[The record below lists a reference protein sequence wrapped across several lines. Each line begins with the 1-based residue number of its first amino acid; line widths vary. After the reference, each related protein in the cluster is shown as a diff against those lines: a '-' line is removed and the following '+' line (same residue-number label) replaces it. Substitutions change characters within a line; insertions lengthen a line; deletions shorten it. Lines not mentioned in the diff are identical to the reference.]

1 MSAASGEGARSPIDH
16 RVARA
21 LTAPDL
27 VGRGDEL
34 DMVVDAYRS
43 RSIDFVLLNGAAGV
57 GKSFLAARALDRI
70 EAQGTPVRTAVCTST
85 MRQIPFGAIA
95 GIAASAT
102 DTLDGAGATLHLTVA
117 AHAALC
123 TTPRTALLI
132 DDVDLL
138 DEPSAGLIAQL
149 LANEPLF
156 VVATLRAG
164 ARVPDALRS
173 VAQSERTMWI
183 DLQALDR
190 MGARTLVESLLG
202 GQIEGSADAAIWNVS
217 QGNPLYVRELVAASV
232 RSGALHQ
239 PHGIWVLAGGLS
251 RGQRLHDLVRDRLGQ
266 LADAELELA
275 QLLAL
280 CQPVAVDALPP
291 HLLHAAERLE
301 EAGHVRLVTDDGATA
316 RRERLR
322 LSHPIAA
329 EVLAESMSRLARQ
342 RVLREHVQRMGP
354 MGAGSADDVLA
365 RTVLELDAGLQPD
378 PTMLQRSVRRA
389 REVPDF
395 RLVKRL
401 ATAAVEQRTNLEAE
415 LLLADA
421 LYELG
426 EHDASRVVHERISA
440 QHEDQLVQMLSAT
453 SSHRVYLW
461 GLDAPDL
468 GIAVLHEAL
477 TKVHDPE
484 LVAAVRSAEMNV
496 LAFSD
501 RPHEALALGDRLV
514 GSLPMIEAVAAVA
527 RAAALVTVGQ
537 TDDALEVS
545 RRAEAVQMTLPDPRK
560 VVHPSVHV
568 ICRSFAHAERGEFD
582 QAVAMATDAFD
593 RFVAIQMPLNEAWS
607 AINVARAHLFRGA
620 LVTARRWANEAAAA
634 SDRGNLRSGNR
645 LALMVSA
652 ICAAQLG
659 LPTEAHLRQ
668 LRELP
673 DDMGFFRVEQPVA
686 EAWCLLGSGR
696 PEEAREVLRAGVAQA
711 QLQRL
716 VTSEVFLVHE
726 AARAGLAAEM
736 AARARE
742 LLGAT
747 DARFAHARLRH
758 VLALASGDSDELAVC
773 ADAFEA
779 LGASLFGA
787 EAAAQAATRASGDGL
802 QRRASVLMAQS
813 ARLAERCEGARTP
826 GLSAFD
832 TPSPLTDREQ
842 EVALLAARGLT
853 SKAIAEQLV
862 VSTRT
867 VDNHLQR
874 IYTKLGVSGRAE
886 LTELLHPT

>member
-1 MSAASGEGARSPIDH
+1 MTDPPASSPIDR

-27 VGRGDEL
+27 VGRGSEL

-43 RSIDFVLLNGAAGV
+43 TTVDLVLLNGAAGV
-57 GKSFLAARALDRI
+57 GKSFLAGRSLDQI
-70 EAQGTPVRTAVCTST
+70 EALGAPVRAAVCTST

-95 GIAASAT
+95 SIAASVT
-102 DTLDGAGATLHLTVA
+102 DTLDAAGATLHLTAA
-117 AHAALC
+117 AHAVLC
-123 TTPRTALLI
+123 TTPRTALLV

-149 LANEPLF
+149 LVNEPLF
-156 VVATLRAG
+156 VVATVRAG
-164 ARVPDALRS
+164 ARLPEALRS
-173 VAQSERTMWI
+173 IAQSERAMWI

-190 MGARTLVESLLG
+190 SGARTLVESLLG

-232 RSGALHQ
+232 RSGALHE
-239 PHGIWVLAGGLS
+239 HNGIWVLAGGLS
-251 RGQRLHDLVRDRLGQ
+251 RGQRLHDLVRDRLGS

-275 QLLAL
+275 QLIAL
-280 CQPVAVDALPP
+280 CQPVAIDDLPP
-291 HLLHAAERLE
+291 ELLRAAERLE
-301 EAGHVRLVTDDGATA
+301 EAGHVRLHVDESVTPP
-316 RRERLR
+316 RERLR

-342 RVLREHVQRMGP
+342 RVLREHVRRMGP
-354 MGAGSADDVLA
+354 IASTNADDELA

-378 PTMLQRSVRRA
+378 GRMLQRAMRRA
-389 REVPDF
+389 RDVPDF

-401 ATAAVEQRTNLEAE
+401 AMAAVDQGVGVEAD

-426 EHDASRVVHERISA
+426 EHDVARDVHERISA
-440 QHEDQLVQMLSAT
+440 SHDDELVQMMSAT

-468 GIAVLHEAL
+468 GIDVLHQAL
-477 TKVHDPE
+477 EKVHEPAF
-484 LVAAVRSAEMNV
+484 VAAIRSAEMNV

-501 RPHEALALGDRLV
+501 RPHEAIELGDRLV
-514 GSLPMIEAVAAVA
+514 DSLPMIESVAAVA
-527 RAAALVTVGQ
+527 RAVALVTVGC
-537 TDDALEVS
+537 TDEALDVS
-545 RRAEAVQMTLPDPRK
+545 RHAEAVQMTLPDPRA
-560 VVHPSVHV
+560 VIHPSVHV
-568 ICRSFAHAERGEFD
+568 ICRGFAHAERGEFD
-582 QAVAMATDAFD
+582 LAMATAGDAFD
-593 RFVAIQMPLNEAWS
+593 RFVMIQMPLNEAWS
-607 AINVARAHLFRGA
+607 AINLARVHLFRGA

-659 LPTEAHLRQ
+659 MPTEAHLRQ

-673 DDMGFFRVEQPVA
+673 DDMGFFRVEQPIA
-686 EAWCLLGSGR
+686 EAWCLLGLGR
-696 PEEAREVLRAGVAQA
+696 PEEARDVLRRGVALA
-711 QLQRL
+711 QQQRL
-716 VTSEVFLVHE
+716 VSSEVFLVHE
-726 AARAGLAAEM
+726 AGRAGLASDLAPR
-736 AARARE
+736 AAE
-742 LLGAT
+742 LLDMT
-747 DARFAHARLRH
+747 DAPFAHARLRH
-758 VLALASGDSDELAVC
+758 VIALAGSDADALADC
-773 ADAFEA
+773 ADVFEA
-779 LGASLFGA
+779 MGSNLFGA
-787 EAAAQAATRASGDGL
+787 EAAASAATRASSDGF
-802 QRRASVLMAQS
+802 QRRAGALMAQS
-813 ARLAERCEGARTP
+813 ARLAELCEGARTS
-826 GLSAFD
+826 GLASFD
-832 TPSPLTDREQ
+832 TPSPLTDREH

-886 LTELLHPT
+886 LTELLHSS